1 MKMKTL
7 ELKGSLRTDLGKK
20 ATKALRRAELVPCE
34 LYGGEENIHFAIQ
47 EKDLNKLLFT
57 PEVYVVKFD
66 VEGKVFSCVMREAQF
81 HATTDKPLHVDFYQV
96 YEDKAF
102 EVELPIRIEGFAKGI
117 QAGGKLAVITR
128 KLKVKALMADLPEN
142 LLIEVADLGL
152 GKSIQVGAL
161 NYENLELLNSKHSVV
176 VQVKLTRAAR
186 AAGTGEEETEEG
198 ATEATETAAE

>member
-1 MKMKTL
+1 MKTL

-20 ATKALRRAELVPCE
+20 ATKALRRAEMVPCE

-57 PEVYVVKFD
+57 PEVYIVKFD
-66 VEGKVFSCVMREAQF
+66 VEGKVFTCVMRDTQF

-96 YEDKAF
+96 FEDKAF

-117 QAGGKLAVITR
+117 QAGGKLAIINR

-142 LLIEVADLGL
+142 LLVEVSDLGL
-152 GKSIQVGAL
+152 GKSIQIGQL
-161 NYENLELLNSKHSVV
+161 SYDNLELLNSKHAVV

-186 AAGTGEEETEEG
+186 AAANSGD
-198 ATEATETAAE
+198 AVEAAAPAAE

>member
-34 LYGGEENIHFAIQ
+34 LYGGGENIHFAIE
-47 EKDLNKLLFT
+47 EKHLNKLLFT
-57 PEVYVVKFD
+57 PEVYIIKFD
-66 VEGKVFSCVMREAQF
+66 IEGKVFTCVMRDAQF

-96 YEDKAF
+96 FEDKAF
-102 EVELPIRIEGFAKGI
+102 EVELPIKVEGFAKGI
-117 QAGGKLAVITR
+117 QAGGKLAIINR

-142 LLIEVADLGL
+142 LLVEVSDLGL
-152 GKSIQVGAL
+152 GKSIQIGQL
-161 NYENLELLNSKHSVV
+161 SYDNLELLNSKHAVV

-186 AAGTGEEETEEG
+186 AAANSGDAVEG
-198 ATEATETAAE
+198 DEAAAPAAE